1 MVYHIKLTL
10 ESKEEHQVHEMCNTA
25 FKQLTEQGLNI
36 IGLQIAQGA
45 NPTTE
50 DELLLEKGLQDE
62 TPAGEQENHDS
73 NTSTKA
79 FKTVPAS
86 QVQPLDPTDP
96 KHVSN
101 KQGWST
107 KPSSLTD
114 DGKNKTWD
122 FGTKWI

>member
-1 MVYHIKLTL
+1 MVYYIKLTL

-45 NPTTE
+45 NPTTD

-62 TPAGEQENHDS
+62 KSAGE
-73 NTSTKA
+73 TSTQA
-79 FKTVPAS
+79 VKTVPAS
-86 QVQPLDPTDP
+86 QIQPANLTDP
-96 KHVSN
+96 N

-107 KPSSLTD
+107 KPSSITD

>member
-36 IGLQIAQGA
+36 VGLQIAQSN
-45 NPTTE
+45 NPTSE
-50 DELLLEKGLQDE
+50 DELLLEKGLKD
-62 TPAGEQENHDS
+62 QEALSNEG
-73 NTSTKA
+73 NTSTQA
-79 FKTVPAS
+79 FQTVPAS
-86 QVQPLDPTDP
+86 QVQPLEPNNPDHP
-96 KHVSN
+96 SN

-107 KPSSLTD
+107 KPSSVTD

>member
-1 MVYHIKLTL
+1 MVYYIKLTL

-62 TPAGEQENHDS
+62 KTPEEK
-73 NTSTKA
+73 STQTV
-79 FKTVPAS
+79 KTVPAS
-86 QVQPLDPTDP
+86 QIQPKGSST
-96 KHVSN
+96 
-101 KQGWST
+101 QGWST